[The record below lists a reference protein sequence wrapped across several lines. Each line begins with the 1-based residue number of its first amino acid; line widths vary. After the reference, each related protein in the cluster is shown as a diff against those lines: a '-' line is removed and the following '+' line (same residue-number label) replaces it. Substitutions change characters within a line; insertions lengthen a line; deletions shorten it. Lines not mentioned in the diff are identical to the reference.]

1 MGGKNNSAKRK
12 GKKSGKPQQRQA
24 RAREAAENDF
34 RGADFA
40 HSQVLG
46 YGTMTANTY
55 VQQYAPVPT
64 ALDALPPPP
73 VGFTGRE
80 DDLAYIL
87 GVLDPDRSDEGPAV
101 AVLSGWGGVGKTT
114 LAYAAGHAAQKRDWF
129 TGVLLVDL
137 RGYDTRPAQAEEAL
151 EALLRS
157 LGVPHEHLPPPGAGR
172 EALYRSQL
180 NARQEEGERLLVV
193 ADNASAIAQVQP
205 LVPPGHHGMLVTS
218 RLRLTGLGRMR
229 TVNRLQPED
238 AVALLEAAL
247 KNNDPDDP
255 RVGQDPAAAERL
267 ASACGYLP
275 LALQITAALLAQDPG
290 QPLSERADALGGTDG
305 ILDGL
310 DDGERSLRTMFDQS
324 LERLTPQ
331 EQDLFRLL
339 ALNPGPNISTP
350 AAAVLADQPQ
360 PATERLLARLA
371 ASHLIERTP
380 AVRGRWQ
387 MHDLLLAYAHEQATA
402 AMDRGR
408 APRRR
413 YDQARDRLIHHYI
426 QYAEAA
432 DTHLDPP
439 GRPLSA
445 RFTDREQA
453 LEWFDA
459 ERENLMA
466 TAHTTPQ
473 AGLDLSSA
481 LGSYLKWRRHL
492 QDHVVVNALA
502 LDACTKLND
511 TRRKA
516 AVWNNLGGAL
526 LGLRRFEDALHA
538 LETARDLYQQ
548 TGDTNG
554 EATAWNNLGSALLGL
569 RRFDDALHALDT
581 ARDLYQ
587 QTGNTNGEATA
598 WNNLGTTLQDLRR
611 FDDALHALETA
622 RDLCQQ
628 TGDTHGEATAW
639 NNLGN
644 ALKRLRR
651 FEDALHAHQT
661 ARDLYQQT
669 GDTHGEAA
677 AWNDLG
683 NALAGLCRFDDAL
696 HAHQTARDL
705 HQQTGDTNGEAAA
718 WNNLGNALQ
727 DLRRFDD
734 ALHAHQ
740 TARDLHQQTGNTNG
754 EAGVWNDLGNALREL
769 RRFDDALHAH
779 QTARH
784 LHQQT
789 GNTNGEAAAWNNL
802 GNALQDLRRFD
813 DALHAHQTARHLH
826 QQTGNTNDE
835 ATAWN
840 NLGNACQGLRRF
852 EDALHA
858 HQTARDLHQQAGDT
872 NGEAI
877 AWNNLGTAYRGL
889 GRVDEAVVA
898 GKQAAAMLAAERDW
912 FRTGEAWGELAIT
925 LTAAGADTAQVREA
939 WEQSAQAYTQAGAD
953 EEAAASREHANSTET
968 VEAQVPAVADLPAR
982 DVASESG

>member
-1 MGGKNNSAKRK
+1 MGGKNTAKRK
-12 GKKSGKPQQRQA
+12 GKKSGKPQQGQA
-24 RAREAAENDF
+24 GRGSSAGNDF
-34 RGADFA
+34 RGAGFA
-40 HSQVLG
+40 GSQVLG
-46 YGTMTANTY
+46 HGTMTANTY

-64 ALDALPPPP
+64 ALDALPQPP

-87 GVLDPDRSDEGPAV
+87 GVLDPDRADEGPAV

-114 LAYAAGHAAQKRDWF
+114 LAYAAGHAAQNRGWF

-137 RGYDTRPAQAEEAL
+137 HGYDPRPAQAEEAL

-180 NARQEEGERLLVV
+180 NARQEKGERLLVV
-193 ADNASAIAQVQP
+193 TDNASAIAQVQP

-218 RLRLTGLGRMR
+218 RHRLTGLGRMR

-255 RVGQDPAAAERL
+255 RVREDPEAAERL

-275 LALQITAALLAQDPG
+275 LALQITAALLAQDPE
-290 QPLSERADALGGTDG
+290 QPLSERADALGGTESV
-305 ILDGL
+305 LDGL

-339 ALNPGPNISTP
+339 ALNPGPDISTP

-371 ASHLIERTP
+371 TSHLIERTP

-387 MHDLLLAYAHEQATA
+387 MHDLLRAYAHEQATA
-402 AMDRGR
+402 TMDRGR
-408 APRRR
+408 TPRRR
-413 YDQARDRLIHHYI
+413 YDQAHDRLINHYI
-426 QYAEAA
+426 QHAQAA
-432 DTHLDPP
+432 STHLDPP
-439 GRPLSA
+439 GGPVPA
-445 RFTDREQA
+445 RFTDRDHA

-473 AGLDLSSA
+473 AALDLSSA

-511 TRRKA
+511 TRNKA
-516 AVWNNLGGAL
+516 TVWNNLGGAL
-526 LGLRRFEDALHA
+526 LEFRRFEDAVHALETARDLYQQTGNTQREATAWNNLGGALQELRRFDDALHA

-554 EATAWNNLGSALLGL
+554 VA
-569 RRFDDALHALDT
+569 D
-581 ARDLYQ
+581 
-587 QTGNTNGEATA
+587 A
-598 WNNLGTTLQDLRR
+598 WNNLGTALQDLRR

-622 RDLCQQ
+622 RDLYQQ
-628 TGDTHGEATAW
+628 TGDTHGEATGW

-644 ALKRLRR
+644 A
-651 FEDALHAHQT
+651 
-661 ARDLYQQT
+661 Y
-669 GDTHGEAA
+669 G
-677 AWNDLG
+677 DLG
-683 NALAGLCRFDDAL
+683 RFDDAL

-705 HQQTGDTNGEAAA
+705 HQQTGDTHGEATA
-718 WNNLGNALQ
+718 WNNLGGALKK
-727 DLRRFDD
+727 LRRFDD
-734 ALHAHQ
+734 ALHALE
-740 TARDLHQQTGNTNG
+740 TARDLHQQNGNTHG
-754 EAGVWNDLGNALREL
+754 EATAWNNLGNAYQEL

-779 QTARH
+779 QTARC
-784 LHQQT
+784 LDQQT
-789 GNTNGEAAAWNNL
+789 G
-802 GNALQDLRRFD
+802 
-813 DALHAHQTARHLH
+813 
-826 QQTGNTNDE
+826 
-835 ATAWN
+835 
-840 NLGNACQGLRRF
+840 
-852 EDALHA
+852 
-858 HQTARDLHQQAGDT
+858 DT
-872 NGEAI
+872 HGEAI

-912 FRTGEAWGELAIT
+912 FRTGEAWGELATT
-925 LTAAGADTAQVREA
+925 LTAAGADPVQVREA
-939 WEQSAQAYTQAGAD
+939 WEQSAQAYTQAGAE
-953 EEAAASREHANSTET
+953 EEAAASREHANSTEN
-968 VEAQVPAVADLPAR
+968 VEAQLPTVADLPAR

>member
-24 RAREAAENDF
+24 RATEAAGNDY
-34 RGADFA
+34 RGADFT

-46 YGTMTANTY
+46 HGTMNTY
-55 VQQYAPVPT
+55 LQQYAPVPT

-87 GVLDPDRSDEGPAV
+87 GVLDPDRTGEGPAV

-114 LAYAAGHAAQKRDWF
+114 LAYATGHAAQKQGWF

-137 RGYDTRPAQAEEAL
+137 HGYDPQPAQAEEAL

-172 EALYRSQL
+172 DALYRSQL
-180 NARQEEGERLLVV
+180 NARQEKGQRLLVV

-218 RLRLTGLGRMR
+218 RHRLTGLGRMR

-255 RVGQDPAAAERL
+255 RVGQDPEAAERL

-290 QPLSERADALGGTDG
+290 QPLSERADALGGTESV
-305 ILDGL
+305 LDGL

-371 ASHLIERTP
+371 ASHLIERAP
-380 AVRGRWQ
+380 AARGRWQ
-387 MHDLLLAYAHEQATA
+387 MHDLLRAYAHEQATA

-408 APRRR
+408 TPRRR

-426 QYAEAA
+426 QHAEAA
-432 DTHLDPP
+432 KTHLRRP
-439 GRPLSA
+439 GGPVSA
-445 RFTDREQA
+445 RFADRDQA

-473 AGLDLSSA
+473 AGWKLSFA
-481 LGSYLKWRRHL
+481 LSSYLKWRRHL
-492 QDHVVVNALA
+492 QDNVVVNALA
-502 LDACTKLND
+502 LDACTKLKN
-511 TRRKA
+511 
-516 AVWNNLGGAL
+516 
-526 LGLRRFEDALHA
+526 
-538 LETARDLYQQ
+538 AR
-548 TGDTNG
+548 NR
-554 EATAWNNLGSALLGL
+554 ASV
-569 RRFDDALHALDT
+569 
-581 ARDLYQ
+581 
-587 QTGNTNGEATA
+587 
-598 WNNLGTTLQDLRR
+598 
-611 FDDALHALETA
+611 
-622 RDLCQQ
+622 
-628 TGDTHGEATAW
+628 
-639 NNLGN
+639 
-644 ALKRLRR
+644 
-651 FEDALHAHQT
+651 
-661 ARDLYQQT
+661 
-669 GDTHGEAA
+669 
-677 AWNDLG
+677 
-683 NALAGLCRFDDAL
+683 
-696 HAHQTARDL
+696 
-705 HQQTGDTNGEAAA
+705 

-734 ALHAHQ
+734 ALHAFE
-740 TARDLHQQTGNTNG
+740 TARDLYQQTGDTHGEASVWNNLGTALQDLRRFDDAHHAFETARDIFQQTSDTNNEAGAWNNLGTALKELRRFDDAHHALETARDLFQQTGDTHG
-754 EAGVWNDLGNALREL
+754 EAGAWNSLGNALQDL
-769 RRFDDALHAH
+769 RRFDDALHAVE
-779 QTARH
+779 TARD
-784 LHQQT
+784 LFQQT
-789 GNTNGEAAAWNNL
+789 GDTHGEAGAWNNL

-813 DALHAHQTARHLH
+813 DAHHA
-826 QQTGNTNDE
+826 
-835 ATAWN
+835 
-840 NLGNACQGLRRF
+840 F
-852 EDALHA
+852 E
-858 HQTARDLHQQAGDT
+858 TARDLFQQTGDT
-872 NGEAI
+872 HG
-877 AWNNLGTAYRGL
+877 
-889 GRVDEAVVA
+889 
-898 GKQAAAMLAAERDW
+898 
-912 FRTGEAWGELAIT
+912 
-925 LTAAGADTAQVREA
+925 
-939 WEQSAQAYTQAGAD
+939 
-953 EEAAASREHANSTET
+953 EAAAW
-968 VEAQVPAVADLPAR
+968 
-982 DVASESG
+982 

>member
-1 MGGKNNSAKRK
+1 
-12 GKKSGKPQQRQA
+12 
-24 RAREAAENDF
+24 
-34 RGADFA
+34 
-40 HSQVLG
+40 
-46 YGTMTANTY
+46 MTANTY

-114 LAYAAGHAAQKRDWF
+114 LAYAAGHAAQNRGWF

-137 RGYDTRPAQAEEAL
+137 HGYDPRPAQAEEAL

-180 NARQEEGERLLVV
+180 NLRQEKGQRLLVV
-193 ADNASAIAQVQP
+193 ADNASAIAQVLP

-218 RLRLTGLGRMR
+218 RHRLTGLGRMR

-255 RVGQDPAAAERL
+255 RVGEDPAAAERL

-290 QPLSERADALGGTDG
+290 QPLSERADALGGAQSV
-305 ILDGL
+305 LDGL

-324 LERLTPQ
+324 VESLTPQ

-380 AVRGRWQ
+380 TARGRWQ
-387 MHDLLLAYAHEQATA
+387 MHDLLRAYAHEQATA

-426 QYAEAA
+426 QHAEAA

-439 GRPLSA
+439 GSPVSA
-445 RFTDREQA
+445 RFTDRDQA
-453 LEWFDA
+453 LKWFDA
-459 ERENLMA
+459 ERENLIA

-473 AGLDLSSA
+473 AALHLSFALSS
-481 LGSYLKWRRHL
+481 YLQWRRHL
-492 QDHVVVNALA
+492 QDHVVVNVLA
-502 LDACTKLND
+502 LDACTKLKD
-511 TRRKA
+511 TRNKA
-516 AVWNNLGGAL
+516 GAW
-526 LGLRRFEDALHA
+526 G
-538 LETARDLYQQ
+538 
-548 TGDTNG
+548 
-554 EATAWNNLGSALLGL
+554 NLGSALRNL
-569 RRFDDALHALDT
+569 RRFDDALHAHQT
-581 ARDLYQ
+581 ARDLFQ
-587 QTGNTNGEATA
+587 QN
-598 WNNLGTTLQDLRR
+598 
-611 FDDALHALETA
+611 
-622 RDLCQQ
+622 
-628 TGDTHGEATAW
+628 GDTHGEATAW
-639 NNLGN
+639 NNLGTT
-644 ALKRLRR
+644 LSGLYR
-651 FEDALHAHQT
+651 FDDALHAHQT
-661 ARDLYQQT
+661 ARDLYQQN
-669 GDTHGEAA
+669 GDTDGEAI

-683 NALAGLCRFDDAL
+683 LALKNLRRFDDALHAHQTARDLFQQNGDTGGEARTWNNLGTALKNLRHFDDAL

-705 HQQTGDTNGEAAA
+705 HQQNGDT
-718 WNNLGNALQ
+718 
-727 DLRRFDD
+727 
-734 ALHAHQ
+734 H
-740 TARDLHQQTGNTNG
+740 
-754 EAGVWNDLGNALREL
+754 
-769 RRFDDALHAH
+769 
-779 QTARH
+779 
-784 LHQQT
+784 
-789 GNTNGEAAAWNNL
+789 
-802 GNALQDLRRFD
+802 
-813 DALHAHQTARHLH
+813 
-826 QQTGNTNDE
+826 
-835 ATAWN
+835 
-840 NLGNACQGLRRF
+840 
-852 EDALHA
+852 
-858 HQTARDLHQQAGDT
+858 
-872 NGEAI
+872 GEAI
-877 AWNNLGTAYRGL
+877 AWNNIGTVYRGL

-912 FRTGEAWGELAIT
+912 FRAGEAWGELATT

-968 VEAQVPAVADLPAR
+968 VEAQLPAVTDLPEK

>member
-12 GKKSGKPQQRQA
+12 GKKSGKPQRDQA
-24 RAREAAENDF
+24 GAGSSAGNDF
-34 RGADFA
+34 RGAGFA
-40 HSQVLG
+40 GSQVLG
-46 YGTMTANTY
+46 HGTMTATTY

-87 GVLDPDRSDEGPAV
+87 GVLDPDRTGEGPAV

-114 LAYAAGHAAQKRDWF
+114 LAYATGHAAQKRDWF

-137 RGYDTRPAQAEEAL
+137 HGYDPQPAQAEEAL

-180 NARQEEGERLLVV
+180 NARQEKGQRLLVV

-205 LVPPGHHGMLVTS
+205 MVPPGHHGMLVTS
-218 RLRLTGLGRMR
+218 RHRLTGLGRMR

-238 AVALLEAAL
+238 GVALLEAAL

-255 RVGQDPAAAERL
+255 RVGEDPEAAERL

-290 QPLSERADALGGTDG
+290 QPLSERAAALGGTDG

-310 DDGERSLRTMFDQS
+310 DDGERSLRAMFDQS

-360 PATERLLARLA
+360 PATERLLARLD

-380 AVRGRWQ
+380 TARGRWQ
-387 MHDLLLAYAHEQATA
+387 MHDLLRAYAHEQTTA

-426 QYAEAA
+426 QHAEAA
-432 DTHLDPP
+432 DTHFRSP
-439 GRPLSA
+439 GSPVSA
-445 RFTDREQA
+445 RFADRDQA

-473 AGLDLSSA
+473 AGLDLSFA
-481 LGSYLKWRRHL
+481 LGSYLQWRHHL
-492 QDHVVVNALA
+492 QDHVVVRALA
-502 LDACTKLND
+502 LDACTKLKD
-511 TRRKA
+511 TRNKA
-516 AVWNNLGGAL
+516 G
-526 LGLRRFEDALHA
+526 
-538 LETARDLYQQ
+538 
-548 TGDTNG
+548 
-554 EATAWNNLGSALLGL
+554 AWNNLGSALQEL
-569 RRFDDALHALDT
+569 RRFDDALHAHQT

-598 WNNLGTTLQDLRR
+598 WNNLGGAYGELR
-611 FDDALHALETA
+611 
-622 RDLCQQ
+622 
-628 TGDTHGEATAW
+628 
-639 NNLGN
+639 
-644 ALKRLRR
+644 
-651 FEDALHAHQT
+651 
-661 ARDLYQQT
+661 
-669 GDTHGEAA
+669 
-677 AWNDLG
+677 
-683 NALAGLCRFDDAL
+683 RFDDAL
-696 HAHQTARDL
+696 HAHQTALDL
-705 HQQTGDTNGEAAA
+705 HQQTADTHGLASA
-718 WNNLGNALQ
+718 WNNLGN
-727 DLRRFDD
+727 DYGELRRFDD

-754 EAGVWNDLGNALREL
+754 EADAWNNLGNTLTEL

-779 QTARH
+779 QTARD

-789 GNTNGEAAAWNNL
+789 GNTNGEADAWNNL
-802 GNALQDLRRFD
+802 GNTLIELRRFD
-813 DALHAHQTARHLH
+813 DALHAHQTARDLH
-826 QQTGNTNDE
+826 QQTGNTY
-835 ATAWN
+835 
-840 NLGNACQGLRRF
+840 GK
-852 EDALHA
+852 
-858 HQTARDLHQQAGDT
+858 
-872 NGEAI
+872 AI
-877 AWNNLGTAYRGL
+877 AWNNLGAAYRGL

-898 GKQAAAMLAAERDW
+898 GKQAVAMLAVARDW
-912 FRTGEAWGELAIT
+912 FLTGVAWGELATT
-925 LTAAGADTAQVREA
+925 LTAAGADTAQVRDA

-953 EEAAASREHANSTET
+953 EEADASREHANSTET
-968 VEAQVPAVADLPAR
+968 VETQPPAVTDLPEKDA
-982 DVASESG
+982 ASESG

>member
-87 GVLDPDRSDEGPAV
+87 GVLNPDRTGEGPAV

-137 RGYDTRPAQAEEAL
+137 RGYDPRPAQAEEAL

-172 EALYRSQL
+172 DALYRSQL

-218 RLRLTGLGRMR
+218 RHRLTGLGRMR

-255 RVGQDPAAAERL
+255 RVGEDPQAAERL

-290 QPLSERADALGGTDG
+290 QPLSERAAALGGTDG

-387 MHDLLLAYAHEQATA
+387 IPPARLRPRTGHSNHGPRPRTPAPLRPGTRPAHPPLHPVRRSCRYSSRPAWQASLRPVHRSGAGAGVVRCRTRKPHGHRPHHPPSRLGLELRTRFLSEMA
-402 AMDRGR
+402 TPPSG
-408 APRRR
+408 PRRSQR
-413 YDQARDRLIHHYI
+413 PRAR
-426 QYAEAA
+426 
-432 DTHLDPP
+432 
-439 GRPLSA
+439 
-445 RFTDREQA
+445 
-453 LEWFDA
+453 
-459 ERENLMA
+459 
-466 TAHTTPQ
+466 
-473 AGLDLSSA
+473 
-481 LGSYLKWRRHL
+481 
-492 QDHVVVNALA
+492 
-502 LDACTKLND
+502 C
-511 TRRKA
+511 
-516 AVWNNLGGAL
+516 
-526 LGLRRFEDALHA
+526 
-538 LETARDLYQQ
+538 
-548 TGDTNG
+548 
-554 EATAWNNLGSALLGL
+554 
-569 RRFDDALHALDT
+569 
-581 ARDLYQ
+581 
-587 QTGNTNGEATA
+587 
-598 WNNLGTTLQDLRR
+598 
-611 FDDALHALETA
+611 
-622 RDLCQQ
+622 
-628 TGDTHGEATAW
+628 
-639 NNLGN
+639 
-644 ALKRLRR
+644 
-651 FEDALHAHQT
+651 
-661 ARDLYQQT
+661 
-669 GDTHGEAA
+669 
-677 AWNDLG
+677 
-683 NALAGLCRFDDAL
+683 
-696 HAHQTARDL
+696 L
-705 HQQTGDTNGEAAA
+705 HQAQ
-718 WNNLGNALQ
+718 
-727 DLRRFDD
+727 
-734 ALHAHQ
+734 
-740 TARDLHQQTGNTNG
+740 
-754 EAGVWNDLGNALREL
+754 
-769 RRFDDALHAH
+769 
-779 QTARH
+779 RH
-784 LHQQT
+784 
-789 GNTNGEAAAWNNL
+789 
-802 GNALQDLRRFD
+802 
-813 DALHAHQTARHLH
+813 
-826 QQTGNTNDE
+826 
-835 ATAWN
+835 
-840 NLGNACQGLRRF
+840 
-852 EDALHA
+852 
-858 HQTARDLHQQAGDT
+858 
-872 NGEAI
+872 
-877 AWNNLGTAYRGL
+877 
-889 GRVDEAVVA
+889 
-898 GKQAAAMLAAERDW
+898 
-912 FRTGEAWGELAIT
+912 
-925 LTAAGADTAQVREA
+925 
-939 WEQSAQAYTQAGAD
+939 
-953 EEAAASREHANSTET
+953 
-968 VEAQVPAVADLPAR
+968 P
-982 DVASESG
+982 

>member
-1 MGGKNNSAKRK
+1 MGGKNSAKRK
-12 GKKSGKPQQRQA
+12 GKKSGKPQQGQA
-24 RAREAAENDF
+24 RSGSSAGNDF
-34 RGADFA
+34 RGAGFA
-40 HSQVLG
+40 GSQVLG
-46 YGTMTANTY
+46 HGTMTANTY

-64 ALDALPPPP
+64 ALDALPQPP

-80 DDLAYIL
+80 EDLTYIL
-87 GVLDPDRSDEGPAV
+87 DVLDPDRSDQGPAV
-101 AVLSGWGGVGKTT
+101 AVLSGGGGVGKTT
-114 LAYAAGHAAQKRDWF
+114 LAYAAGHAAQRSGWF

-137 RGYDTRPAQAEEAL
+137 HGYDPQPAQAEEAL

-180 NARQEEGERLLVV
+180 NARQEKGERLLVV

-218 RLRLTGLGRMR
+218 RHRLTGLGRMR

-255 RVGQDPAAAERL
+255 RVGEDPAAAERL

-290 QPLSERADALGGTDG
+290 QPLSERADALGGTESV
-305 ILDGL
+305 LDGL
-310 DDGERSLRTMFDQS
+310 DDGDRSLRTMFDQS

-380 AVRGRWQ
+380 TVRGRWQ
-387 MHDLLLAYAHEQATA
+387 MHDLLRAYAHEQATA
-402 AMDRGR
+402 VMDRGR

-426 QYAEAA
+426 QHAQAA
-432 DTHLDPP
+432 STHLDPP
-439 GRPLSA
+439 RSPVPA
-445 RFTDREQA
+445 RFTDRDQA

-459 ERENLMA
+459 ERENLIA

-473 AGLDLSSA
+473 AALHLSSA

-511 TRRKA
+511 TRNKA
-516 AVWNNLGGAL
+516 TVWNNLGGAL
-526 LGLRRFEDALHA
+526 LEFRRFEDAVHALETARDLHQQTGNTQREATAWNNLGGALQELRRFDDALHA

-548 TGDTNG
+548 NGDTNG
-554 EATAWNNLGSALLGL
+554 VA
-569 RRFDDALHALDT
+569 D
-581 ARDLYQ
+581 
-587 QTGNTNGEATA
+587 A
-598 WNNLGTTLQDLRR
+598 WNNLGTALQDLRR

-622 RDLCQQ
+622 RDLHQQ
-628 TGDTHGEATAW
+628 TGNTHGEATAW

-644 ALKRLRR
+644 
-651 FEDALHAHQT
+651 T
-661 ARDLYQQT
+661 YQ
-669 GDTHGEAA
+669 E
-677 AWNDLG
+677 
-683 NALAGLCRFDDAL
+683 
-696 HAHQTARDL
+696 
-705 HQQTGDTNGEAAA
+705 
-718 WNNLGNALQ
+718 
-727 DLRRFDD
+727 LRRFDD
-734 ALHAHQ
+734 ALHALE
-740 TARDLHQQTGNTNG
+740 TARDLHQQNGNAHGEATAWNNLGNTYQ
-754 EAGVWNDLGNALREL
+754 EL

-779 QTARH
+779 QTARC
-784 LHQQT
+784 LDQKT
-789 GNTNGEAAAWNNL
+789 
-802 GNALQDLRRFD
+802 
-813 DALHAHQTARHLH
+813 
-826 QQTGNTNDE
+826 
-835 ATAWN
+835 
-840 NLGNACQGLRRF
+840 
-852 EDALHA
+852 
-858 HQTARDLHQQAGDT
+858 GDT

-877 AWNNLGTAYRGL
+877 AWNNIGTAYRGL

-898 GKQAAAMLAAERDW
+898 GKQAVAMLAAERDW
-912 FRTGEAWGELAIT
+912 FLTGEAWGELATT
-925 LTAAGADTAQVREA
+925 LTAAGVDTAQVHDA
-939 WEQSAQAYTQAGAD
+939 WEQSAQAYTEAGAD
-953 EEAAASREHANSTET
+953 EEAAASQEHANSTET
-968 VEAQVPAVADLPAR
+968 VEAQLPAVTDLPEKDA
-982 DVASESG
+982 ASESG

>member
-1 MGGKNNSAKRK
+1 MGGKNSAKRK
-12 GKKSGKPQQRQA
+12 GKKSGKPQQGQA
-24 RAREAAENDF
+24 RSGSSAGNDF
-34 RGADFA
+34 RGAGFA
-40 HSQVLG
+40 GSQVLG
-46 YGTMTANTY
+46 HGTMTANTY

-64 ALDALPPPP
+64 ALDALPQPP
-73 VGFTGRE
+73 VGFSGRE
-80 DDLAYIL
+80 EDLTYIL
-87 GVLDPDRSDEGPAV
+87 DVLDPDRSDQGPAV
-101 AVLSGWGGVGKTT
+101 AVLSGGGGVGKTT
-114 LAYAAGHAAQKRDWF
+114 LAYAAGHAAQRSGWF

-137 RGYDTRPAQAEEAL
+137 HGYDPQPAQAEEAL

-180 NARQEEGERLLVV
+180 NARQEKGERLLVV

-218 RLRLTGLGRMR
+218 RHRLTGLGRMR

-255 RVGQDPAAAERL
+255 RVGEDPAAAERL

-290 QPLSERADALGGTDG
+290 QPLSERADALGGTESV
-305 ILDGL
+305 LDGL
-310 DDGERSLRTMFDQS
+310 DDGDRSLRTMFDQS

-380 AVRGRWQ
+380 TVRGRWQ
-387 MHDLLLAYAHEQATA
+387 MHDLLRAYAHEQATA
-402 AMDRGR
+402 VMDRGR

-426 QYAEAA
+426 QHAQAA
-432 DTHLDPP
+432 STHLDPP
-439 GRPLSA
+439 RSPVPA
-445 RFTDREQA
+445 RFTDRDQA

-459 ERENLMA
+459 ERENLIA

-473 AGLDLSSA
+473 AALHLSSA

-511 TRRKA
+511 TRNKA
-516 AVWNNLGGAL
+516 TVWNNLGGAL
-526 LGLRRFEDALHA
+526 LEFRRFEDAVHALETARDLHQQTGNTQREATAWNNLGGALQELRRFDDALHA

-554 EATAWNNLGSALLGL
+554 VA
-569 RRFDDALHALDT
+569 D
-581 ARDLYQ
+581 
-587 QTGNTNGEATA
+587 A
-598 WNNLGTTLQDLRR
+598 WNNLGTALQDLRR

-622 RDLCQQ
+622 RDLYQQ

-644 ALKRLRR
+644 S
-651 FEDALHAHQT
+651 
-661 ARDLYQQT
+661 Y
-669 GDTHGEAA
+669 G
-677 AWNDLG
+677 DLG
-683 NALAGLCRFDDAL
+683 RFDDAL

-705 HQQTGDTNGEAAA
+705 HQQTGDTHGKATA
-718 WNNLGNALQ
+718 WNNLGGALKK
-727 DLRRFDD
+727 LRRFDD
-734 ALHAHQ
+734 ALHALE
-740 TARDLHQQTGNTNG
+740 TARDLHQQNGNTHG
-754 EAGVWNDLGNALREL
+754 EAGAWNNLGNAYGAL
-769 RRFDDALHAH
+769 RRFDDALHALE
-779 QTARH
+779 TARD
-784 LHQQT
+784 LHQQN
-789 GNTNGEAAAWNNL
+789 GNTHG
-802 GNALQDLRRFD
+802 
-813 DALHAHQTARHLH
+813 
-826 QQTGNTNDE
+826 E

-840 NLGNACQGLRRF
+840 DLGNTYQELRRF

-858 HQTARDLHQQAGDT
+858 HQTARDLYQQNGNAHGEATAWNNLGNTYQELRRFDDALHAHQTARCLDQKTGDT

-877 AWNNLGTAYRGL
+877 AWNNIGTAYRGL

-898 GKQAAAMLAAERDW
+898 GKQAVAMLAAERDW
-912 FRTGEAWGELAIT
+912 FLTGEAWGELATT
-925 LTAAGADTAQVREA
+925 LTAAGVDTAQVHDA
-939 WEQSAQAYTQAGAD
+939 WEQSAQAYTEAGAD
-953 EEAAASREHANSTET
+953 EEAAASQEHANSTET
-968 VEAQVPAVADLPAR
+968 VEAQLPAVTDLPEKDA
-982 DVASESG
+982 ASESG